1 MKRSLHLAMLL
12 VVLPTALVAQQGAS
26 EGAELFITKGCLGC
40 HGASG
45 RGGVGPALAATQ
57 LSLDAFVHQLRQ
69 PRQLMPRFPVE
80 LVSDAEAAAI
90 RSYLQSAPP
99 PPPRIIANLP
109 HGVLDSTSC
118 APCHAKLEPT
128 IVRQFAA
135 SAMGRSGV
143 QNPRVVYPVR
153 Q

>member
-1 MKRSLHLAMLL
+1 M
-12 VVLPTALVAQQGAS
+12 
-26 EGAELFITKGCLGC
+26 FITKGCLGC

-45 RGGVGPALAATQ
+45 RGGVGPMLAVTR

-90 RSYLQSAPP
+90 RGYLQSVPA
-99 PPPRIIANLP
+99 PPPRIIADLP
-109 HGVLDSTSC
+109 HGSLDPNSC

-128 IVRQFAA
+128 IVRQFMA
-135 SAMGRSGV
+135 SAMGRPGL
-143 QNPRVVYPVR
+143 QNPREIGRAHV
-153 Q
+153 